1 MTQLFYL
8 VLGSLLGVSGELKVM
23 GGMQERKVG
32 EGEGSKESA

>member
-1 MTQLFYL
+1 MTQLVYL

-23 GGMQERKVG
+23 GGIHQRKVG